1 MKPDTINSTEKKMRT
16 FKFLIFFCI
25 FATMD
30 NRKPTFAL
38 IGKIDDPISKSRGG
52 QFILLLNRD
61 FEEEDRAIFN
71 FDPNTEFYRMAQV
84 KQLNIRNIREHETS
98 FHFSRCIK

>member
-1 MKPDTINSTEKKMRT
+1 
-16 FKFLIFFCI
+16 
-25 FATMD
+25 MD
-30 NRKPTFAL
+30 NHKPTFAL

-61 FEEEDRAIFN
+61 LEEEDRAIFN
-71 FDPNTEFYRMAQV
+71 FDPNTEFYRMTQV
-84 KQLNIRNIREHETS
+84 KQQDIRSLRGHETS